1 MGNQP
6 GRAEEHDQGLYG
18 PGCCLAMAS
27 PCEMPGL
34 LPAAFGAVTAGLGVL
49 FSGGLTAA
57 SYRAEKEAVGRDNAE
72 GFKPASK
79 ITTVYL
85 ANGIHC
91 CSIPELTASSLG
103 NF

>member
-1 MGNQP
+1 
-6 GRAEEHDQGLYG
+6 
-18 PGCCLAMAS
+18 
-27 PCEMPGL
+27 MPGL

-79 ITTVYL
+79 ITTFTLRMVFIAAPYL
-85 ANGIHC
+85 
-91 CSIPELTASSLG
+91 SSQHRP
-103 NF
+103 

>member
-18 PGCCLAMAS
+18 PGCCLAS

-34 LPAAFGAVTAGLGVL
+34 LPAAFRAVTAGLGVL

-57 SYRAEKEAVGRDNAE
+57 SYRAEKEAVVIDNAE
-72 GFKPASK
+72 GFEPASK
-79 ITTVYL
+79 IMAVYL
-85 ANGIHC
+85 MNGIHC
-91 CSIPELTASSLG
+91 SSIPELTASSLG